1 MALGTNLKEILKQRN
16 MSIKDLSKKTGI
28 SLNTLYSITK
38 RDGRMARFDIIK
50 KICETL
56 EVTESE
62 LLGFDVKPE
71 DYETENKRQNLR
83 VYEVHRNSDE
93 RNGLIT
99 TKGTPQDLVRLF
111 SGFDKIVENTID
123 SLRYEYLSNFDKL
136 NDKGKEKA
144 IEQVELLTKIPE
156 YKNDPD
162 QDQEN

>member
-56 EVTESE
+56 EITESE

-83 VYEVHRNSDE
+83 VYEVHRNSDK

-99 TKGTPQDLVRLF
+99 QQGTQQDILRLF
-111 SGFDKIVENTID
+111 SGVDKLVETAID
-123 SLRYEYLSNFDKL
+123 PLRYEYLSSFDKL
-136 NDKGKEKA
+136 NNKGKEKA
-144 IEQVELLTKIPE
+144 IEQIELLTKIPE